1 METNQKTIREFTIP
15 QLMLFLHEK
24 NKYDEDIVLL
34 PLFERLKKDSNI
46 NYLRL
51 RKTGIDCISAIN
63 KTDDFVTKKYIS
75 PVNDEELIKIK

>member
-1 METNQKTIREFTIP
+1 MEINQKTVREFTIP

-24 NKYDEDIVLL
+24 NKYDEDVVLL
-34 PLFERLKKDSNI
+34 PLFDRLKKDSSI

-63 KTDDFVTKKYIS
+63 KTDDFVIKKYMSAVI
-75 PVNDEELIKIK
+75 DEELIKIK